1 MGNSLEQLNAVEY
14 VSLSERFEKLC
25 PIFMNIGMTYKEFW
39 EEDPTMA
46 KDYLK
51 AFEIKQK
58 KEIKNKEWEIWKQGM
73 YVYEA
78 LIDVSPILHAFSK
91 AKKPLPYPE
100 KPYGL
105 KDEDEDEDEDEEKD
119 EITKEKESENERLKA
134 TVFFNNWARAT
145 RKQFKK

>member
-1 MGNSLEQLNAVEY
+1 MGDSLEQFEKVEY
-14 VSLSERFEKLC
+14 VSLSERFENLC
-25 PIFMNIGMTYKEFW
+25 PIFMNMGMTYKEFW
-39 EEDPTMA
+39 EEDPTIA

-51 AFEIKQK
+51 AFEIKRK
-58 KEIKNKEWEIWKQGM
+58 NKIKDKEWEIWKQGM

-105 KDEDEDEDEDEEKD
+105 KDNEDDEKD
-119 EITKEKESENERLKA
+119 NITKEKEEENERLRA
-134 TVFFNNWARAT
+134 TVFFSNWARAT
-145 RKQFKK
+145 KKHFKK

>member
-1 MGNSLEQLNAVEY
+1 MGDSLEELNKVEY

-39 EEDPTMA
+39 EEDPTMT
-46 KDYLK
+46 KQYLE
-51 AFEIKQK
+51 AFRMKQK
-58 KEIKNKEWEIWKQGM
+58 REIKNKEWEMWKQGM

-105 KDEDEDEDEDEEKD
+105 EEDKIEKD
-119 EITKEKESENERLKA
+119 EKTKEQEEENERLKA
-134 TVFFNNWARAT
+134 RVFFSNWARAT
-145 RKQFKK
+145 QKQFKK

>member
-1 MGNSLEQLNAVEY
+1 MGDSLEEINKVEY
-14 VSLSERFEKLC
+14 VSLSERFEELC
-25 PIFMNIGMTYKEFW
+25 PIFMNFGMTYREFW

-46 KDYLK
+46 RQYLN
-51 AFEIKQK
+51 AFKMKRK

-105 KDEDEDEDEDEEKD
+105 KDDDEEEKD
-119 EITKEKESENERLKA
+119 KITKEKEEENERLKA
-134 TVFFNNWARAT
+134 TVFFSNWARAT
-145 RKQFKK
+145 KKQFKK

>member
-1 MGNSLEQLNAVEY
+1 MGDSLIENKVEY
-14 VSLSERFEKLC
+14 VSLSEHFEKLC

-39 EEDPTMA
+39 EDDPTMT

-51 AFEIKQK
+51 AFRIKQK
-58 KEIKNKEWEIWKQGM
+58 AEIKNKEWEIWKQGM

-105 KDEDEDEDEDEEKD
+105 QEDDEEKD
-119 EITKEKESENERLKA
+119 EITKEQKQENERLKA

-145 RKQFKK
+145 RKHFKK

>member
-1 MGNSLEQLNAVEY
+1 MGDSLEELNKVEY

-39 EEDPTMA
+39 EEDPTMT
-46 KDYLK
+46 KQYLE
-51 AFEIKQK
+51 AFRMKQK
-58 KEIKNKEWEIWKQGM
+58 REIKNKEWEIWKQGM

-105 KDEDEDEDEDEEKD
+105 EEDKIEKD
-119 EITKEKESENERLKA
+119 EKTKEQEEENERLKA
-134 TVFFNNWARAT
+134 RVFFSNWARAT
-145 RKQFKK
+145 QKQFKK